1 MYVTC
6 EKKKKFFELFMVD
19 PICFEPRHLYYIN
32 YKRIIGFALLVIK
45 IVNINK
51 IVI

>member
-6 EKKKKFFELFMVD
+6 EKKKFLELFMVD
-19 PICFEPRHLYYIN
+19 PICFLPRHLYYIN
-32 YKRIIGFALLVIK
+32 YKRIIGFALIVIN
-45 IVNINK
+45 IVIINK